1 MREDDNHLSLIDKW
15 SDSMDEVW
23 AQVLDEDS
31 DDEIGKGAKP
41 SEIDQTL
48 DTALSRFDEEKID
61 GLGCL
66 LDSIF
71 LNFSLEEEE
80 IVKETQRKIALNA
93 APKRNSRYIGL
104 SPRPGLPPR
113 PGKKKVPRSKPKK
126 EEERQEDNGFFAFM
140 YGSATAPNE
149 RRDEVQAPPHESKSA
164 TSVDCNAPV
173 PLVRRISFKRVSS
186 SPKRVHGNDLPPEE
200 EGDDEVPRSKQE
212 RQEENAFFAFMYGRT
227 VAPNE
232 PHEEFQTPP
241 DNTASSVN
249 DAHVPVP
256 LVRRISFKRV
266 SSSLKRV
273 HGRDLHPEDEGD
285 DDEDEEEDFFG
296 ESQSPQ
302 DHSTDEA
309 PKDETEG
316 DGILTYIFGSR
327 EDTPGAVDNMKTSN
341 RNRTKSAE
349 TSADK
354 ADAVDHGYLFSLF
367 NSSRI
372 DKSRNRNSLAK
383 KFSRN
388 GPNQNHRICSD
399 RPVSA
404 ESFASVRLVKRDNVR
419 RQRSGGKSGT
429 LRSLQ
434 AERF

>member
-80 IVKETQRKIALNA
+80 IVKKTQRKIALKA
-93 APKRNSRYIGL
+93 APKRNGSYTGL
-104 SPRPGLPPR
+104 SPRLGLPPR
-113 PGKKKVPRSKPKK
+113 PGKKKVPHSKPKK
-126 EEERQEDNGFFAFM
+126 EEGRQEDNGFFAFM
-140 YGSATAPNE
+140 YGSAAAPNE
-149 RRDEVQAPPHESKSA
+149 TRDELQAPPDESESA

-173 PLVRRISFKRVSS
+173 PLVRRISFKRVIS
-186 SPKRVHGNDLPPEE
+186 SPKREHGNDLLPEDK
-200 EGDDEVPRSKQE
+200 GDDEVPRSKQE
-212 RQEENAFFAFMYGRT
+212 RQEENGFFALMYGRT
-227 VAPNE
+227 AAPNE
-232 PHEEFQTPP
+232 PHEEVQTPP
-241 DNTASSVN
+241 DITTSAAN
-249 DAHVPVP
+249 DDGHAPVP
-256 LVRRISFKRV
+256 LVRRISLKRV

-273 HGRDLHPEDEGD
+273 HGRDLQPEEEGD
-285 DDEDEEEDFFG
+285 GDDEEEDFFG

-309 PKDETEG
+309 AKDETEG

-327 EDTPGAVDNMKTSN
+327 EDTTGAVNNMKTSN
-341 RNRTKSAE
+341 RNRSKSAE
-349 TSADK
+349 TSEDK
-354 ADAVDHGYLFSLF
+354 SDEVDHGYLFSLF

-404 ESFASVRLVKRDNVR
+404 ESSASVRLVKRNNVR
-419 RQRSGGKSGT
+419 RQRSGDKSGT

-434 AERF
+434 AESF